1 MGTGPSTAVEGW
13 EPRLGSGEVLGGG
26 FTLTDLIDRRT
37 GAGESS
43 LYKDRVVNVVRSGG
57 SWPYVER
64 RRGPR
69 RHADAGVGD
78 RRAHVEPVLAP
89 PVLPEVPRGGQ
100 PADRHLRGYRHAV
113 LAIDAV
119 AAILGATSAYFLRF
133 GATPQGEEAHYSW
146 GILALPA
153 LWLISVAV
161 SRAYE
166 ARFLAS
172 SAEEYRRVLNAGLGV
187 IAGISVVSY
196 ALKAEF
202 ARGYV
207 VTALPLCVVIAMLG
221 RLVARRYLRRARASG
236 RCLQNV
242 LVAGHEWSILDLV
255 TELRN
260 NPDSGLNV
268 VGACLPGGH
277 GSRRMAE
284 AGIPVVGDLSNVV
297 NAVTKMQVDVLA
309 VTTCVEFGG
318 PELRQVCW
326 ALENMD
332 VDIVVAPALIEVT
345 GPRLHIRPVAGL
357 PLLHV
362 EKPEFTGA
370 RRVVKGLFDRIVA
383 ASILLVAA
391 PLLIAVAIAVRLTS
405 PGPAL
410 FRQTR
415 VGVRGETFTMLK
427 FRSMH
432 VDAEARLAAVRD
444 LNENAD
450 GLLFKIRHDPRVTRV
465 GKLLRRYSLDE
476 FPQLLNVIK
485 GDMSLVGP
493 RPPLPSEVEL
503 YPDDVRRRLL
513 VKPGVTGLWQVS
525 GRSDLT
531 WEESVR
537 LDLRYVENWSLFYDF
552 AILWQ
557 TASAVLRGSGAY

>member
-1 MGTGPSTAVEGW
+1 M
-13 EPRLGSGEVLGGG
+13 
-26 FTLTDLIDRRT
+26 TDLIDRRT

-43 LYKDRVVNVVRSGG
+43 LYKDRAVNVVKSGE
-57 SWPYVER
+57 SWPVVER

-69 RHADAGVGD
+69 RREDAGASD
-78 RRAHVEPVLAP
+78 RREHIESSVHLGGPLRPEPTG
-89 PVLPEVPRGGQ
+89 RS
-100 PADRHLRGYRHAV
+100 ADRHLRGYRWAV
-113 LAIDAV
+113 LGIDA
-119 AAILGATSAYFLRF
+119 AAAVTGATTAYLLRF
-133 GATPQGEEAHYSW
+133 GAAPHNTNVEYAW
-146 GILALPA
+146 GIAVLPL
-153 LWLISVAV
+153 LWLICVAA

-166 ARFLAS
+166 SRFLAT
-172 SAEEYRRVLNAGLGV
+172 SAEEFRRVLNAGLGF

-207 VTALPLCVVIAMLG
+207 VTALPLCVVIAMAG
-221 RLVARRYLRRARASG
+221 RVVARYRLRRMRAQG

-255 TELRN
+255 SELRK

-268 VGACLPGGH
+268 VGACLPGGR
-277 GSRRMAE
+277 GSRRMTE
-284 AGIPVVGDLSNVV
+284 LGIPVVGDLSNVV
-297 NAVTKMQVDVLA
+297 SAVTAMDVDVLA

-362 EKPEFTGA
+362 EKPEFSGA
-370 RRVVKGLFDRIVA
+370 RRVVKGLFDRAVA
-383 ASILLVAA
+383 TTAFVVTL
-391 PLLIAVAIAVRLTS
+391 PLLIALWLAVRLTS

-415 VGVRGETFTMLK
+415 VGMRGETFTMLK

-432 VDAEARLAAVRD
+432 VDAEVRLAAISD

-450 GLLFKIRHDPRVTRV
+450 GLLFKIRDDPRVTRV
-465 GKLLRRYSLDE
+465 GRMLRRYSLDE
-476 FPQLLNVIK
+476 LPQLLNVIR

-493 RPPLPSEVEL
+493 RPPLPREVAL

-557 TASAVLRGSGAY
+557 TAFAVLRGSGAY

>member
-1 MGTGPSTAVEGW
+1 V
-13 EPRLGSGEVLGGG
+13 GG
-26 FTLTDLIDRRT
+26 FVTDLIDRR
-37 GAGESS
+37 AGESS
-43 LYKDRVVNVVRSGG
+43 LYRDRVVNVVQSGG
-57 SWPYVER
+57 VWPYVER

-69 RHADAGVGD
+69 RHSDAESPG
-78 RRAHVEPVLAP
+78 RRVHSTPVLHA
-89 PVLPEVPRGGQ
+89 VVQPELARRNQ
-100 PADRHLRGYRHAV
+100 KADRHVRGYRYAVYAIDV
-113 LAIDAV
+113 LAAEVGAAV
-119 AAILGATSAYFLRF
+119 AYLMRF
-133 GATPQGEEAHYSW
+133 GPTPYGENARYIW
-146 GILALPA
+146 GLAVLPA
-153 LWLISVAV
+153 LWLIGVTA

-166 ARFLAS
+166 SRYLAS
-172 SAEEYRRVLNAGLGV
+172 SAEEFRRVLNAGLGL
-187 IAGISVVSY
+187 IAGISLVSY

-207 VTALPLCVVIAMLG
+207 VTALPLCVLIAMVG
-221 RLVARRYLRRARASG
+221 RVVARRHLRRARTKG

-255 TELRN
+255 TELRAH
-260 NPDSGLNV
+260 PESGMNI
-268 VGACLPGGH
+268 VGACVPGGH

-284 AGIPVVGDLSNVV
+284 AGVPIVGDLKNVV
-297 NAVTKMQVDVLA
+297 LAVTRMQVDVLA

-332 VDIVVAPALIEVT
+332 VDVVVAPALIEVA

-362 EKPEFTGA
+362 EKPEFSGG
-370 RRVVKGLFDRIVA
+370 RRVVKALFDRVVA
-383 ASILLVAA
+383 TTILIIAA
-391 PLLIAVAIAVRLTS
+391 PLMIAIAIAVRLTS

-415 VGVRGETFTMLK
+415 VGVQGRRFSMYK

-444 LNENAD
+444 LNEKSD
-450 GLLFKIRHDPRVTRV
+450 GLLFKIRHDPRVTPV
-465 GKLLRRYSLDE
+465 GRFLRRYSLDE
-476 FPQLLNVIK
+476 LPQLFNVIK

-493 RPPLPSEVEL
+493 RPPLPAEVDQ

-525 GRSDLT
+525 GRSDLS
-531 WEESVR
+531 WDESVR

-557 TASAVLRGSGAY
+557 TAAAVIRGSGAY

>member
-1 MGTGPSTAVEGW
+1 V
-13 EPRLGSGEVLGGG
+13 
-26 FTLTDLIDRRT
+26 TDLIDRRT
-37 GAGESS
+37 GIGEST
-43 LYKDRVVNVVRSGG
+43 LYKDRVVDAVNAGTG
-57 SWPYVER
+57 WPHVER

-69 RHADAGVGD
+69 RKGDGTGAD
-78 RRAHVEPVLAP
+78 RRVWSAPNLDLAELP
-89 PVLPEVPRGGQ
+89 DVPRRRQPSSGHLRTYQISVYAIDLVAALVGASSAYLIRFGDANVHQQNKYIWGLAVLP
-100 PADRHLRGYRHAV
+100 
-113 LAIDAV
+113 I
-119 AAILGATSAYFLRF
+119 
-133 GATPQGEEAHYSW
+133 
-146 GILALPA
+146 
-153 LWLISVAV
+153 LWLLSVTI

-166 ARFLAS
+166 SRFLGV
-172 SAEEYRRVLNAGLGV
+172 SAEEFRRVIQAGVGLT
-187 IAGISVVSY
+187 AGISVVSY
-196 ALKAEF
+196 AFKAQF

-207 VTALPLCVVIAMLG
+207 VTALPLCLLIAMLG
-221 RLVARRYLRRARASG
+221 RTVARRHLRRSRAKG

-242 LVAGHEWSILDLV
+242 LVAGHEWSVLDLV
-255 TELRN
+255 AELRS
-260 NPDSGLNV
+260 NPDAGLNV
-268 VGACLPGGH
+268 VGACVPGGQ
-277 GSRRMAE
+277 GSRRMSE
-284 AGIPVVGDLSNVV
+284 AGVPVVGDLASVV
-297 NAVTKMQVDVLA
+297 NAVTKLQVDVLA

-332 VDIVVAPALIEVT
+332 VDVVVAPALIEVT

-362 EKPEFTGA
+362 EKPEFTGV
-370 RRVVKGLFDRIVA
+370 RRVMKGVFDRVMA
-383 ASILLVAA
+383 TTGLLLVS
-391 PLLIAVAIAVRLTS
+391 PLMIAIWLGVRLTS
-405 PGPAL
+405 PGPAFFKQERIGL
-410 FRQTR
+410 
-415 VGVRGETFTMLK
+415 RGEPFTMLK

-432 VDAEARLAAVRD
+432 VDAEARLAAIRD

-450 GLLFKIRHDPRVTRV
+450 GLLFKIRDDPRVTRV
-465 GKLLRRYSLDE
+465 GRFLRRYSLDE
-476 FPQLLNVIK
+476 LPQLINVVR

-513 VKPGVTGLWQVS
+513 VRPGVTGLWQVS

-557 TASAVLRGSGAY
+557 TLFAVVRGSGAY

>member
-1 MGTGPSTAVEGW
+1 
-13 EPRLGSGEVLGGG
+13 
-26 FTLTDLIDRRT
+26 
-37 GAGESS
+37 
-43 LYKDRVVNVVRSGG
+43 VVDTVRSGAT
-57 SWPYVER
+57 WPYVER

-69 RHADAGVGD
+69 RHADASAPD
-78 RRAHVEPVLAP
+78 RRSRVEPALPGVT
-89 PVLPEVPRGGQ
+89 LPELTRSGEAP
-100 PADRHLRGYRHAV
+100 DRHLGGYRLGV

-119 AAILGATSAYFLRF
+119 VAVVGAASALVLRF
-133 GATPQGEEAHYSW
+133 GVTPKGQDAQYLW
-146 GILALPA
+146 GIVVLPA
-153 LWLISVAV
+153 LWMLAVATA
-161 SRAYE
+161 RAYE
-166 ARFLAS
+166 SRFLAS
-172 SAEEYRRVLNAGLGV
+172 SAEEYRRVLNAGLGS
-187 IAGISVVSY
+187 IAVISVVSY

-207 VTALPLCVVIAMLG
+207 VTALPVCVVLALVG
-221 RLVARRYLRRARASG
+221 RLAARRRLRTLRARG

-242 LVAGHEWSILDLV
+242 LVAGHEWSVLDLV
-255 TELRN
+255 TELRS

-268 VGACLPGGH
+268 IGACVPGGR

-284 AGIPVVGDLSNVV
+284 AGIPVIGDLDGVV
-297 NAVTKMQVDVLA
+297 NAVTKLQVDVLA
-309 VTTCVEFGG
+309 VTTCVELGG
-318 PELRQVCW
+318 PELRQLCW

-332 VDIVVAPALIEVT
+332 VDVVVAPALIEVT

-370 RRVVKGLFDRIVA
+370 RRVVKGLFDRLVA
-383 ASILLVAA
+383 AIALLVAS
-391 PLLIAVAIAVRLTS
+391 PLMIAIAVAVRITS

-415 VGVRGETFTMLK
+415 VGVRGEEFTMLK

-432 VDAEARLAAVRD
+432 VDAEARLAALRS

-450 GLLFKIRHDPRVTRV
+450 GLLFKVRDDPRMTRV
-465 GKLLRRYSLDE
+465 GRWLRRYSLDE
-476 FPQLLNVIK
+476 LPQLINVVK

-493 RPPLPSEVEL
+493 RPPLPSEVAL

-525 GRSDLT
+525 GRSDLS

-552 AILWQ
+552 AILFK
-557 TASAVLRGSGAY
+557 TASAVLKGSGAY

>member
-1 MGTGPSTAVEGW
+1 M
-13 EPRLGSGEVLGGG
+13 
-26 FTLTDLIDRRT
+26 TDLIDRGSRV
-37 GAGESS
+37 GESS
-43 LYKDRVVNVVRSGG
+43 LYKDRMLSVVQSGG
-57 SWPYVER
+57 SWPQVER

-69 RHADAGVGD
+69 RHAEVDPTLD
-78 RRAHVEPVLAP
+78 RRATSEPVVQLA
-89 PVLPEVPRGGQ
+89 VLPEIARRGQG
-100 PADRHLRGYRHAV
+100 ADRHLRGYRNSVYSVDVVAAVIGATMAYLVRFGPATHGSDARYAWGIAV
-113 LAIDAV
+113 LPLLWLVGV
-119 AAILGATSAYFLRF
+119 AA
-133 GATPQGEEAHYSW
+133 
-146 GILALPA
+146 
-153 LWLISVAV
+153 

-172 SAEEYRRVLNAGLGV
+172 STEEYRRVLNAGLGL

-196 ALKAEF
+196 TLKAEF

-207 VTALPLCVVIAMLG
+207 VTALPVCVAVSMLG
-221 RLVARRYLRRARASG
+221 RLVARRRLRKARARG
-236 RCLQNV
+236 LCMQNV
-242 LVAGHEWSILDLV
+242 LVAGHEWSVLDLV
-255 TELRN
+255 NELRAH
-260 NPDSGLNV
+260 PESGLNI

-284 AGIPVVGDLSNVV
+284 AGVPVVGDLNHVV
-297 NAVTKMQVDVLA
+297 TAVNKLQVDVLA

-318 PELRQVCW
+318 AELRQVCW
-326 ALENMD
+326 ALENVD
-332 VDIVVAPALIEVT
+332 VDIVVASALIEVT

-362 EKPEFTGA
+362 EKPEFSGA
-370 RRVVKGLFDRIVA
+370 RRMLKGLFDRFVALTAIV
-383 ASILLVAA
+383 LLS
-391 PLLIAVAIAVRLTS
+391 PLFIAIAILVRLTS
-405 PGPAL
+405 KGPA
-410 FRQTR
+410 FFKQDR
-415 VGVRGETFTMLK
+415 VGVRGEAFTMWK

-432 VDAEARLAAVRD
+432 TDAEARLVAVRD

-450 GLLFKIRHDPRVTRV
+450 GLLFKIRDDPRVTRV
-465 GKLLRRYSLDE
+465 GKVLRRYSLDE
-476 FPQLLNVIK
+476 LPQLFNVLL

-503 YPDDVRRRLL
+503 YADDVRRRLL

-552 AILWQ
+552 TILWR
-557 TASAVLRGSGAY
+557 TAFAVLRGSGAY